1 MAERSEGT
9 VMHTS
14 WQEHQIERQQSMGE
28 AERDV
33 YAVKF
38 AAARLAMTVGQ
49 QIFDAR
55 TAAGLSQRALAK
67 RMGTSQA
74 AIDRLESG
82 GTAATLTT
90 LQKVASA
97 LGLVVGVVFHPA
109 A

>member
-1 MAERSEGT
+1 MQE
-9 VMHTS
+9 S
-14 WQEHQIERQQSMGE
+14 WQKHQIERQQSMGE
-28 AERDV
+28 AERDAYGV
-33 YAVKF
+33 KLAAV
-38 AAARLAMTVGQ
+38 RLAMTVGQ

-90 LQKVASA
+90 LQNVASA
-97 LGLVVGVVFHPA
+97 LGLMVEVGFHSAP
-109 A
+109 